1 MVAEFAHLH
10 VHTQYS
16 FLVSTVK
23 LYDLAPR
30 VKELGMKAV
39 AVTDHQNMYGAIRH
53 YKLCKSAGIQ
63 AILGSELNVA
73 RDGDPSKVDHM
84 GLLATNLEGYKNL
97 IQLVSAGYMHTA
109 SESAPSITLDT
120 LAKHSKG
127 LVGLSGCLNGVVPQ
141 RVMEQGPEHAV
152 PMLGKLKD
160 IFKPGHF

>member
-39 AVTDHQNMYGAIRH
+39 AVTDHQNMFGAIRH
-53 YKLCKSAGIQ
+53 YKLCKSQGIQ
-63 AILGSELNVA
+63 AILGSELNIA
-73 RDGDPSKVDHM
+73 RVGDKAKVDHM

-97 IQLVSAGYMHTA
+97 IQLVSAGYMQTA
-109 SESAPSITLDT
+109 SDSAPSITLET

-127 LVGLSGCLNGVVPQ
+127 LVGLSS
-141 RVMEQGPEHAV
+141 
-152 PMLGKLKD
+152 
-160 IFKPGHF
+160 